1 MVQWRFRGSVVT
13 QDAGRKLLEL
23 PIVEGE
29 PVRLGSQWQ
38 NRPNQHGVYFWQRTG
53 RHIWYES
60 SLEASCLVE
69 LDQGGEV
76 DRILAQPFRVL
87 FRHGS
92 KVVRHD
98 PDFFAVLRNG
108 DQVVY
113 DVKPARRMTE
123 AVRDQFEETARVCGM
138 AGWRHAVLHEPDR
151 ILAAN
156 LAFLRNARHS
166 RAHPDPVM
174 SEQIGNVFSGG
185 RTLGEGREMVNR
197 RFPALA
203 MPFIKHLIWH
213 RRLSV
218 DPTERLDF
226 DTVATTVPQPGENRC
241 CA

>member
-1 MVQWRFRGSVVT
+1 MIEGVS
-13 QDAGRKLLEL
+13 RKLLEL
-23 PIVEGE
+23 PIIEGE

-38 NRPNQHGVYFWQRTG
+38 NRPNQHGVYFWQRTD

-69 LDQGGEV
+69 LDQGGKV
-76 DRILAQPFRVL
+76 DQIVAQPFRVL

-123 AVRDQFEETARVCGM
+123 AVRDQFEETARICEM
-138 AGWRHAVLHEPDR
+138 AGWRHVVLHEPHQ
-151 ILAAN
+151 ILTAN

-166 RAHPDPVM
+166 RSHPNLAM
-174 SEQIGNVFSGG
+174 SEQIGNAFSSG
-185 RTLGEGREMVNR
+185 RTLCEGQEMVNR

-218 DPTERLDF
+218 DLKKRLDF
-226 DTVATTVPQPGENRC
+226 DTVATTVLQPEENRC